1 MITILLSL
9 LLAVPA
15 QDDPAAAVE
24 ALKGEY
30 DAAQS
35 AFWERYGAAES
46 EEEKE
51 VLLASDYPAPEAYAE
66 RFLALA
72 KANVGTDAALD
83 ALVWVAQQLQP
94 GETKGATLDLLLAHH
109 ADSDRLGTVCRT
121 LRRDPTA
128 TAERFLRTLLADNP
142 HAPVRGNAAYALAHA
157 LEQVGEFAG
166 RMDDRDDDSKALR
179 NWLGEETVAR
189 LRRVDPVELERES
202 KRLLELVATE
212 YADVESG
219 RGTLGED
226 ATGDLFELE
235 HLALGNVAPDIEGE
249 DVDGVVFKLS
259 DYRGRVVVLDFW
271 GDW

>member
-9 LLAVPA
+9 LLSVPA
-15 QDDPAAAVE
+15 QDDPAAAVD

-35 AFWERYGAAES
+35 AFWERYGAAGS
-46 EEEKE
+46 EEERE
-51 VLLASDYPAPEAYAE
+51 ALLASDYPDPESYAE
-66 RFLALA
+66 RFLAIA
-72 KANVGTDAALD
+72 KANEGTDAALD
-83 ALVWVAQQLQP
+83 ARVWVAQQLQP
-94 GETKGATLDLLLAHH
+94 GEEKSGTLDLLLAHH
-109 ADSDRLGTVCRT
+109 ADSERLSTVCRT

-128 TAERFLRTLLADNP
+128 AAERFLRTLLADSP
-142 HAPVRGNAAYALAHA
+142 HAAVRGNAAYALAHA
-157 LEQVGEFAG
+157 LNQIGEFAG

-202 KRLLELVATE
+202 KRLLELVVAE
-212 YADVESG
+212 YADVGAG

-226 ATGDLFELE
+226 AEGDLFELE
-235 HLALGNVAPDIEGE
+235 HLAVGQVAPEIEGE

-259 DYRGRVVVLDFW
+259 DSRGRVVVLDFW